1 MEEVEKLI
9 QERGVIFATDLKP
22 IKNGLDIMHE
32 RHGEILKEKEDKI
45 WALQNQL
52 RIDQAE
58 KDKLR
63 EEVNSVNAM
72 NGQQLITIHE
82 LSQAN
87 LCNYRQI
94 GWLSTQLGTAKSRC
108 SSLEKDI
115 EELKLKGKIA
125 VSALMS
131 TAKKLEEEKPVLKKR
146 RLRNGMRS

>member
-22 IKNGLDIMHE
+22 IKNGLAIMHE

-72 NGQQLITIHE
+72 NGQQLITIRE
-82 LSQAN
+82 LSQSWA
-87 LCNYRQI
+87 
-94 GWLSTQLGTAKSRC
+94 TVAK
-108 SSLEKDI
+108 
-115 EELKLKGKIA
+115 
-125 VSALMS
+125 
-131 TAKKLEEEKPVLKKR
+131 
-146 RLRNGMRS
+146 LRGYQHS